1 MASAK
6 AIAGTLFLAVDGVQ
20 FALQGSWKVQPNNI
34 SRKPMEG
41 QSGTLG
47 FTQKFVT
54 PYIKGDVS
62 DFGEFSVQ
70 QLQNITNS
78 TITAQLVNGKTYV
91 LNNGYWGDDTEVDTE
106 TGKTAV
112 ALYGLSC
119 TEILGS

>member
-6 AIAGTLFLAVDGVQ
+6 AIAGTLFLAIDGVQ
-20 FALQGSWKVQPNNI
+20 FALQGNWKVQPNI
-34 SRKPMEG
+34 IQRKPMEG
-41 QSGTLG
+41 QSGPLG
-47 FTQKFVT
+47 FTQKFVS

-62 DFGEFSVQ
+62 DFGEFSIQ

-78 TITAQLVNGKTYV
+78 TITALLVNGKTYV

-106 TGKTAV
+106 TGKAAV
-112 ALYGLSC
+112 SLYGLSC